1 MNDNIAIMKKRT
13 KRIIIISSSIGG
25 VLVAGVAAFFI
36 YVGIYQH
43 ATNDALT
50 YLEDS
55 TLSKV
60 EDKNDYVTFQPK
72 DGKSTNGFIFYPGG
86 KVEYKAYAP
95 LLRDLSD
102 QGISS
107 ILVKMPF
114 NLAVFNINGA
124 DNKQSLMPNVTSWY
138 IGGHS
143 LGGAMASSY
152 LGNHAKE
159 YNGVVLLAAYST
171 VDLTSSNLKT
181 LSLLASNDKV
191 INKDKYDSNRKN
203 LPQLEEHTIEGGIHS
218 YFGDYGI
225 QGGDG
230 SPTITVVEQRKEVV
244 SLISSFIK

>member
-1 MNDNIAIMKKRT
+1 MKKSK
-13 KRIIIISSSIGG
+13 KRLIIISSSIGA
-25 VLVAGVAAFFI
+25 VLIATVAAFFI

-50 YLEDS
+50 YLNDS
-55 TLSKV
+55 DLSKV

-72 DGKSTNGFIFYPGG
+72 NGNSTKGFIFYPGG

-102 QGISS
+102 NGISS
-107 ILVKMPF
+107 IMVKMPF

-124 DNKQSLMPNVTSWY
+124 NGKQSLMPSIKEWY

-152 LGNHAKE
+152 LENYSNE
-159 YNGVVLLAAYST
+159 YNGLVLLAAYST
-171 VDLTSSNLKT
+171 LNLSSTNLKT

-191 INKDKYDSNRKN
+191 INKDKYDSNKQN
-203 LPQLEEHTIEGGIHS
+203 LPNLEEYTIDGGIHS

-225 QGGDG
+225 QNGDG
-230 SPTITVVEQRKEVV
+230 SPTITVTEQRKEVV
-244 SLISSFIK
+244 SLITSFVMD

>member
-1 MNDNIAIMKKRT
+1 MKKRT

-25 VLVAGVAAFFI
+25 VLVVSLAAFFI

-55 TLSKV
+55 ALSRV

-72 DGKSTNGFIFYPGG
+72 DGSSTKGFIFYPGG

-95 LLRDLSD
+95 FLRDLSD
-102 QGISS
+102 MGISS
-107 ILVKMPF
+107 IMVKMPF
-114 NLAVFNINGA
+114 NLAVFNSNGA
-124 DNKQSLMPNVTSWY
+124 DGKQSLMPSIKEWY

-143 LGGAMASSY
+143 LGGAMACSY
-152 LGNHAKE
+152 LGNHSSG
-159 YNGVVLLAAYST
+159 YSGLILLAAYST
-171 VDLTSSNLKT
+171 VDLSSTNLKT
-181 LSLLASNDKV
+181 LSLLASDDKV
-191 INKDKYDSNRKN
+191 INKGKYDSNKN
-203 LPQLEEHTIEGGIHS
+203 YLPNLEEHTIEGGVHS

-230 SPTITVVEQRKEVV
+230 SPTITVKEQREEVV
-244 SLISSFIK
+244 SLVSFFIL